1 MYIYDVDDMCTIVLR
16 RISYNGIFVA
26 NHSICPEAPIH
37 SDYAATLRELYEYY
51 PLMSNGYVQVP
62 MKSFADAQYQVHA
75 RCSHEW
81 NFAQYVDELF
91 PMFEFEECFTHPG
104 SVDAGTYYDSPC
116 EPVKE
121 VYVGNVSD
129 LVIVGPALQA
139 CLHALDVL
147 DEKRA
152 AFTDAQ
158 LFHANLPGIIGPEKA
173 RAWTEFMPTWL
184 QQHATRPLV

>member
-1 MYIYDVDDMCTIVLR
+1 MFLLMLFICIHCARPNEILSIIQDAVLGHMYIYDVDDMCTIVLR

-104 SVDAGTYYDSPC
+104 SVDAGTYYDSPL
-116 EPVKE
+116 
-121 VYVGNVSD
+121 S
-129 LVIVGPALQA
+129 LI
-139 CLHALDVL
+139 H
-147 DEKRA
+147 
-152 AFTDAQ
+152 
-158 LFHANLPGIIGPEKA
+158 I
-173 RAWTEFMPTWL
+173 
-184 QQHATRPLV
+184 